1 MLDPK
6 ETRFQVALPST
17 ALDSARVPVYKLHG
31 SVDWVVDQE
40 LQRRN
45 ANDTLKSLETQ
56 IAIAPP
62 GRSKSHFVAEY
73 LEGLWEKAEA
83 LLSHAGVVLIVGYG
97 FPKTD
102 SIASPQVEAMIC

>member
-17 ALDSARVPVYKLHG
+17 AQDSARVPVYKLHG
-31 SVDWVVDQE
+31 SVDWVVDE
-40 LQRRN
+40 KKFQRRN
-45 ANDTLKSLETQ
+45 ANDTLKSSETQ

-83 LLSHAGVVLIVGYG
+83 LLSHAGVVLIVG
-97 FPKTD
+97 
-102 SIASPQVEAMIC
+102 